1 MSNKL
6 LQILKDNSND
16 LVEIKKEIKKINTK
30 INILETDNNFNSCEI
45 KKIIQQTT
53 YIEKYLENTQNQE
66 IEDLF
71 NDEELENIDIYLKK
85 EISLV
90 NNEVDNLVNNEVYNL
105 VNNEEDNLLNK
116 EVDNLVD
123 NLVDNEVDNLV
134 DNEVDNLVNNE
145 VDNLVN
151 NEVDNLVNN
160 EEDKEEHNLVDNE
173 INNLN

>member
-90 NNEVDNLVNNEVYNL
+90 NNEVDNLVNNE
-105 VNNEEDNLLNK
+105 
-116 EVDNLVD
+116 
-123 NLVDNEVDNLV
+123 
-134 DNEVDNLVNNE
+134 
-145 VDNLVN
+145 
-151 NEVDNLVNN
+151 
-160 EEDKEEHNLVDNE
+160 EDKEEHNLVDNE